1 MNIRLDYKV
10 VAKII
15 LGIAMDDDF
24 YLLISDDCTELYC
37 MEKDKV
43 RRKAFGYNYST
54 THGCFDA
61 DKLIDT
67 IAIGTSDELA
77 KLKEYMENQAIEL
90 RDKALDCATRCCV
103 SETAFYK
110 NDDSENNTITW

>member
-37 MEKDKV
+37 MEKDKI
-43 RRKAFGYNYST
+43 RRKALGYNYNT
-54 THGCFDA
+54 ARGCFDA

-67 IAIGTSDELA
+67 IAFGTFDELA
-77 KLKEYMENQAIEL
+77 KLKEYMENQATEL
-90 RDKALDCATRCCV
+90 RDKSLECATRCCV
-103 SETAFYK
+103 SETAFDK